1 MNEFEIEGVGN
12 LQEAMTQ
19 KPEETKQQSNYNKSN
34 YSNSNYSKNNSWGNK
49 GSNKKSG
56 DLYSD
61 TNISPVAVDLSKF
74 VKSNKKTFAVTDN
87 GAVPEAKLQL
97 LLNTCKALFN
107 LGYIYRSQASNR
119 SATDK
124 AIRGLPN
131 AKYEIYKL
139 WAKASHDG
147 GEDADVGSEGT
158 NKAAYQAAAFYH
170 KRFLEQKDIVRCI
183 YARDTQL
190 VFGENLNDPVDFI
203 LAYTEC
209 GSNSFGKTFDI
220 KTARNA
226 WYMFKLAGAGNISIF
241 NVNNKNFVD
250 DFKAYMSSVGK
261 DGQNLPISKPDPT
274 PTVAGTP
281 AVQEKSEPKA
291 ETETEAKTEP
301 KTESKVEEPKKDVDV
316 EDLYNEMPF

>member
-19 KPEETKQQSNYNKSN
+19 KPEETKPQSNYNKNN

-49 GSNKKSG
+49 GGNKKSG

-61 TNISPVAVDLSKF
+61 TNISPVAIDLSKF

-139 WAKASHDG
+139 WSKASHDG
-147 GEDADVGSEGT
+147 GEDAAVGSEGT

-250 DFKAYMSSVGK
+250 DFKGYMSSVGK

-281 AVQEKSEPKA
+281 AVQEKSEPEVKP
-291 ETETEAKTEP
+291 EVKSEPNEPKTEP
-301 KTESKVEEPKKDVDV
+301 KAESKSDVDV

>member
-19 KPEETKQQSNYNKSN
+19 KPEETKPQSNYNKN
-34 YSNSNYSKNNSWGNK
+34 NYSKNNSWGNK
-49 GSNKKSG
+49 GKGNNDGGIYK
-56 DLYSD
+56 D
-61 TNISPVAVDLSKF
+61 TNISPVAVDISKF
-74 VKSNKKTFAVTDN
+74 VKSNKKTFTVTDN

-170 KRFLEQKDIVRCI
+170 KRFLEQKDFIRCI
-183 YARDTQL
+183 YARNTQI

-220 KTARNA
+220 KTARDA
-226 WYMFKLAGAGNISIF
+226 WYMFKLANVGNISIF

-274 PTVAGTP
+274 PTLAGTP
-281 AVQEKSEPKA
+281 AVQEKSEPK
-291 ETETEAKTEP
+291 TEEPKTEP
-301 KTESKVEEPKKDVDV
+301 KSESKTEAKPDVDV

>member
-19 KPEETKQQSNYNKSN
+19 KPEETKPQSNYNKNN

-61 TNISPVAVDLSKF
+61 TNISPVAIDLSKF

-139 WAKASHDG
+139 WSKASHDG

-170 KRFLEQKDIVRCI
+170 KRFLEQKDFIRCI
-183 YARDTQL
+183 YARNTQI

-203 LAYTEC
+203 IAYTEC

-220 KTARNA
+220 KTARDA
-226 WYMFKLAGAGNISIF
+226 WYVFKLANVGNIF
-241 NVNNKNFVD
+241 NVNNKNFGD

-281 AVQEKSEPKA
+281 AVQETAQPEVKPEPKTEEPKA
-291 ETETEAKTEP
+291 ETKTEV
-301 KTESKVEEPKKDVDV
+301 KADVDV

>member
-19 KPEETKQQSNYNKSN
+19 KPEETKQQSNYNKN
-34 YSNSNYSKNNSWGNK
+34 NYSKNNSWGNK
-49 GSNKKSG
+49 GKGNNDGGIYK
-56 DLYSD
+56 D
-61 TNISPVAVDLSKF
+61 TNISPVAVDISKF
-74 VKSNKKTFAVTDN
+74 VKSNKKTFTVTDN

-131 AKYEIYKL
+131 AKFEVYKL

-170 KRFLEQKDIVRCI
+170 KRFLEQKDFIRCI
-183 YARDTQL
+183 YARNTQI

-220 KTARNA
+220 KTARDA
-226 WYMFKLAGAGNISIF
+226 WYVFKLANVGNISIF

-281 AVQEKSEPKA
+281 AVQEKSEPKI
-291 ETETEAKTEP
+291 EEP
-301 KTESKVEEPKKDVDV
+301 KAESKVEEPKKDVDV

>member
-19 KPEETKQQSNYNKSN
+19 KPEETKQQSNYNKNN

-124 AIRGLPN
+124 AIRALPN

-139 WAKASHDG
+139 WSKASHDG

-281 AVQEKSEPKA
+281 AVQETAQPEVKSEPK
-291 ETETEAKTEP
+291 TEEP
-301 KTESKVEEPKKDVDV
+301 KAESKKDVDV

>member
-34 YSNSNYSKNNSWGNK
+34 YSKNNSWGNK
-49 GSNKKSG
+49 GKGNNDGGIYK
-56 DLYSD
+56 D
-61 TNISPVAVDLSKF
+61 TNISPVAVDISKF
-74 VKSNKKTFAVTDN
+74 VKSNKKTFTVTDN

-139 WAKASHDG
+139 WAKASHDA

-281 AVQEKSEPKA
+281 AVQEKSEPEVKA
-291 ETETEAKTEP
+291 EP

>member
-1 MNEFEIEGVGN
+1 MEDFEIEGVGN

-19 KPEETKQQSNYNKSN
+19 KPEETKPQSNYNKNN

-49 GSNKKSG
+49 GGNKKSG

-61 TNISPVAVDLSKF
+61 TNISPVAIDLSKF

-261 DGQNLPISKPDPT
+261 DGQSLPISKPDPT

-281 AVQEKSEPKA
+281 AVQETAQPEV
-291 ETETEAKTEP
+291 KTEP
-301 KTESKVEEPKKDVDV
+301 KTEEPKAESKKDVDV

>member
-19 KPEETKQQSNYNKSN
+19 KPEETKPQSNYNKN
-34 YSNSNYSKNNSWGNK
+34 NYSKNNSWGNK
-49 GSNKKSG
+49 GKGNNDGGIYK
-56 DLYSD
+56 D
-61 TNISPVAVDLSKF
+61 TNISPVAVDISKF
-74 VKSNKKTFAVTDN
+74 VKSNKKTFTVTDN

-107 LGYIYRSQASNR
+107 LGYVYRSQASNR

-124 AIRGLPN
+124 AIRELPN

-139 WAKASHDG
+139 WSKASHDG

-170 KRFLEQKDIVRCI
+170 KRFLEQKDFIRCI
-183 YARDTQL
+183 YARNTQI

-220 KTARNA
+220 KTARDA
-226 WYMFKLAGAGNISIF
+226 WYVFKLANVGNISIF

-281 AVQEKSEPKA
+281 AVQETAQPEVKSEPK
-291 ETETEAKTEP
+291 TEEP

>member
-19 KPEETKQQSNYNKSN
+19 KPEETKQQSNYNKG
-34 YSNSNYSKNNSWGNK
+34 NYSKNNSWGNK
-49 GSNKKSG
+49 GKGNNDGGIYK
-56 DLYSD
+56 D
-61 TNISPVAVDLSKF
+61 TNISPVAVDISKF

-147 GEDADVGSEGT
+147 GDDADVGSEGT

-281 AVQEKSEPKA
+281 AVQETAQPEAKTEPKIEPKA
-291 ETETEAKTEP
+291 ETETEVKS
-301 KTESKVEEPKKDVDV
+301 ESKKDVDV

>member
-34 YSNSNYSKNNSWGNK
+34 YSNNNYSKNNSWGNK
-49 GSNKKSG
+49 SNNKKSG

-61 TNISPVAVDLSKF
+61 TNISPVAIDLSKF

-281 AVQEKSEPKA
+281 AVQEAAQPEVKSEPN
-291 ETETEAKTEP
+291 EPKTEP
-301 KTESKVEEPKKDVDV
+301 KAEPKKDVDV

>member
-19 KPEETKQQSNYNKSN
+19 KPEETKPQSNYNKN
-34 YSNSNYSKNNSWGNK
+34 NYSKNNSWGNK
-49 GSNKKSG
+49 GKGNNDGGIYK
-56 DLYSD
+56 D
-61 TNISPVAVDLSKF
+61 TNISPVAVDISKF
-74 VKSNKKTFAVTDN
+74 VKSNKKTFTVTDN

-139 WAKASHDG
+139 WAKASHDA

-226 WYMFKLAGAGNISIF
+226 WYVFKLANVGNISIF

-274 PTVAGTP
+274 STVAGTP
-281 AVQEKSEPKA
+281 AVQEKSEPK
-291 ETETEAKTEP
+291 TEEPKTEP
-301 KTESKVEEPKKDVDV
+301 KAEEPKKDVDV

>member
-19 KPEETKQQSNYNKSN
+19 KPEETKQQSNYNKN
-34 YSNSNYSKNNSWGNK
+34 NYSKNNSWGNK
-49 GSNKKSG
+49 GKGNNDGGIYK
-56 DLYSD
+56 D
-61 TNISPVAVDLSKF
+61 TNISPVAVDISKF
-74 VKSNKKTFAVTDN
+74 VKSNKKTFTVTDN

-139 WAKASHDG
+139 WAKASHDA

-261 DGQNLPISKPDPT
+261 DGQNLPISKPDPA

-281 AVQEKSEPKA
+281 AVQEKSEPEVKS
-291 ETETEAKTEP
+291 EP

>member
-19 KPEETKQQSNYNKSN
+19 KPEETKPQSNYNKN
-34 YSNSNYSKNNSWGNK
+34 NYSKNNSWGNK
-49 GSNKKSG
+49 GKGNNDGGIYK
-56 DLYSD
+56 D
-61 TNISPVAVDLSKF
+61 TNISPVAVDISKF
-74 VKSNKKTFAVTDN
+74 VKSNKKTFTVTDN

-170 KRFLEQKDIVRCI
+170 KRFLEQKDFIRCI
-183 YARDTQL
+183 YARNTQI

-220 KTARNA
+220 KTARDA

-281 AVQEKSEPKA
+281 AVQETAQPEVKP
-291 ETETEAKTEP
+291 EP

>member
-1 MNEFEIEGVGN
+1 M
-12 LQEAMTQ
+12 
-19 KPEETKQQSNYNKSN
+19 
-34 YSNSNYSKNNSWGNK
+34 
-49 GSNKKSG
+49 
-56 DLYSD
+56 
-61 TNISPVAVDLSKF
+61 
-74 VKSNKKTFAVTDN
+74 
-87 GAVPEAKLQL
+87 
-97 LLNTCKALFN
+97 NTCKALFN

-139 WAKASHDG
+139 WAKASHDA
-147 GEDADVGSEGT
+147 GEDATVGSEGT

-170 KRFLEQKDIVRCI
+170 KRFLEQKDFIRCI
-183 YARDTQL
+183 YARNTQI

-220 KTARNA
+220 KTARDA

-281 AVQEKSEPKA
+281 AVQETAQPEVKS
-291 ETETEAKTEP
+291 EP

>member
-19 KPEETKQQSNYNKSN
+19 KPEETKQQSNYNKNN

-74 VKSNKKTFAVTDN
+74 IKSTKKTFAVTDN

-139 WAKASHDG
+139 WSKASHDA

-281 AVQEKSEPKA
+281 AVQETAQP
-291 ETETEAKTEP
+291 EAKTEP

>member
-19 KPEETKQQSNYNKSN
+19 KPEETKPQSNYNK
-34 YSNSNYSKNNSWGNK
+34 SNYSKNNSWGNK
-49 GSNKKSG
+49 GKGNNDGGIYK
-56 DLYSD
+56 D
-61 TNISPVAVDLSKF
+61 TNISPVAVDISKF
-74 VKSNKKTFAVTDN
+74 VKSNKKTFTVTDN

-124 AIRGLPN
+124 AIRELPN

-139 WAKASHDG
+139 WSKASHDG

-170 KRFLEQKDIVRCI
+170 KRFLEQKDFIRCI
-183 YARDTQL
+183 YARNTQI

-220 KTARNA
+220 KTARDA
-226 WYMFKLAGAGNISIF
+226 WYVFKLANVGNISIF

-281 AVQEKSEPKA
+281 AVQETAQP
-291 ETETEAKTEP
+291 EAKTEP
-301 KTESKVEEPKKDVDV
+301 KTEEPKAESKKDVDV

>member
-19 KPEETKQQSNYNKSN
+19 KPQEVKQQSNYNKSN
-34 YSNSNYSKNNSWGNK
+34 YSKNDSWGNK
-49 GSNKKSG
+49 DKGKGKSSG
-56 DLYSD
+56 NLYND
-61 TNISPVAVDLSKF
+61 TNISPVAVDISKF
-74 VKSNKKTFAVTDN
+74 VKSNKKTFTVTDN

-107 LGYIYRSQASNR
+107 MGYIYRSQASNR

-131 AKYEIYKL
+131 AKYEVYKL
-139 WAKASHDG
+139 WSKASHDG
-147 GEDADVGSEGT
+147 GEDAEVGSEGT

-170 KRFLEQKDIVRCI
+170 KRFLEQKDFIRCI
-183 YARDTQL
+183 YARTTQI

-209 GSNSFGKTFDI
+209 GSNSLSKTFDM
-220 KTARNA
+220 KTARDT
-226 WYMFKLAGAGNISIF
+226 WYVFKLASVGNISIF

-281 AVQEKSEPKA
+281 AVQETAQPEVK
-291 ETETEAKTEP
+291 TEEP

>member
-19 KPEETKQQSNYNKSN
+19 KPEETKPQSNYNK
-34 YSNSNYSKNNSWGNK
+34 SNYSKNNSWGNK
-49 GSNKKSG
+49 GKGNNDGGIYK
-56 DLYSD
+56 D
-61 TNISPVAVDLSKF
+61 TNISPVAVDISKF
-74 VKSNKKTFAVTDN
+74 VKSNKKTFTVTDN

-139 WAKASHDG
+139 WSKASHDG
-147 GEDADVGSEGT
+147 GDDADVGSEGT

-170 KRFLEQKDIVRCI
+170 KRFLEQKDFIRCI
-183 YARDTQL
+183 YARNTQI

-220 KTARNA
+220 KTARDA

-281 AVQEKSEPKA
+281 AVQETAQP
-291 ETETEAKTEP
+291 EAKTEP

>member
-19 KPEETKQQSNYNKSN
+19 KPEETKPQSNYNKN
-34 YSNSNYSKNNSWGNK
+34 NYSKNNSWGNK
-49 GSNKKSG
+49 GKGNNDGGIYK
-56 DLYSD
+56 D
-61 TNISPVAVDLSKF
+61 TNISPVAVDISKF
-74 VKSNKKTFAVTDN
+74 VKSNKKTFTVTDN

-124 AIRGLPN
+124 AIRALPN

-147 GEDADVGSEGT
+147 GDDADVGSEGT

-209 GSNSFGKTFDI
+209 GSNSFGKSFDI

-261 DGQNLPISKPDPT
+261 DGQNLPISKPDPA

-281 AVQEKSEPKA
+281 AVQEKSEP
-291 ETETEAKTEP
+291 EVKTEP
-301 KTESKVEEPKKDVDV
+301 KAESKVEEPKKDVDV

>member
-19 KPEETKQQSNYNKSN
+19 KPEETKPQSNYNKSN
-34 YSNSNYSKNNSWGNK
+34 YSKNNNWGNK
-49 GSNKKSG
+49 GKGNNDGGIYK
-56 DLYSD
+56 D
-61 TNISPVAVDLSKF
+61 TNISPVAVDISKF
-74 VKSNKKTFAVTDN
+74 VKSNKKTFTVTDN

-281 AVQEKSEPKA
+281 AVQETAQP
-291 ETETEAKTEP
+291 EAKTEPKTEEP

>member
-1 MNEFEIEGVGN
+1 MKTMNEFEIEGVGN

-19 KPEETKQQSNYNKSN
+19 KPEETKQQSNYNKN
-34 YSNSNYSKNNSWGNK
+34 NYSKNNSWGNK
-49 GSNKKSG
+49 GKGNNDGGIYK
-56 DLYSD
+56 D
-61 TNISPVAVDLSKF
+61 TNISPVAVDISKF
-74 VKSNKKTFAVTDN
+74 VKSNKKTFTVTDN

-139 WAKASHDG
+139 WSKASHDG
-147 GEDADVGSEGT
+147 GDDADVGSEGT

-170 KRFLEQKDIVRCI
+170 KRFLEQKDFIRCI
-183 YARDTQL
+183 YARNTQI

-220 KTARNA
+220 KTARDA
-226 WYMFKLAGAGNISIF
+226 WYMFKLANVGNISIF

-261 DGQNLPISKPDPT
+261 DGQNLPISKPDTT

-291 ETETEAKTEP
+291 ETETEVKSESKTETKP
-301 KTESKVEEPKKDVDV
+301 DVDV

>member
-1 MNEFEIEGVGN
+1 M
-12 LQEAMTQ
+12 
-19 KPEETKQQSNYNKSN
+19 
-34 YSNSNYSKNNSWGNK
+34 
-49 GSNKKSG
+49 
-56 DLYSD
+56 
-61 TNISPVAVDLSKF
+61 
-74 VKSNKKTFAVTDN
+74 
-87 GAVPEAKLQL
+87 
-97 LLNTCKALFN
+97 NTCKALFN

-124 AIRGLPN
+124 AIRALPN

-147 GEDADVGSEGT
+147 GDDADVGSEGT

-281 AVQEKSEPKA
+281 AVQETAQP
-291 ETETEAKTEP
+291 EAKTEP
-301 KTESKVEEPKKDVDV
+301 KTEPKVEEPKKDVDV